1 MPITKRRLCKMF
13 AELLEWFTYD
23 YFIYAIIVGVL
34 ISASSSCLGVSLVLK
49 RYSLI
54 GDGLSHVAFGAM
66 CVAAVFNVTNNLY
79 IVMPVTVIAAI
90 ILLGFSDKLGL
101 KGDAAIAMISVTSLA
116 LGYFVI
122 SKFYS
127 GNVLSDVCTSL
138 FGSSSIYTLSLTD
151 IITCVVM
158 SVLVAAFYIIFY
170 NKIFAVTFDESFMQ
184 AAGVKSRLYNLMI
197 AVVTA
202 IVIALAMQI
211 VGSLLIT
218 ALIIFPALSAM
229 KLFKSYRSVVIFSV
243 GFSVVAAFLGIV
255 ISVLTSAPTG
265 STIVLCDAVMFVLCV
280 IAGMIIRQIKKRGK
294 Q

>member
-1 MPITKRRLCKMF
+1 MF
-13 AELLEWFTYD
+13 AELLEWFTFD
-23 YFIYAIIVGVL
+23 FFIYALIVGVL

-90 ILLGFSDKLGL
+90 LLLGFSDKLGL
-101 KGDAAIAMISVTSLA
+101 KGDAAIALISVTSLA

-127 GNVLSDVCTSL
+127 GNVMSDVCTSL
-138 FGSSSIYTLSLTD
+138 FGSSSIYSLSLTD

-158 SVLVAAFYIIFY
+158 SLLVAAFYIVFY
-170 NKIFAVTFDESFMQ
+170 NKIFSVTFDESFMQ
-184 AAGVKSRLYNLMI
+184 AAGVSSRIYNLMI

-202 IVIALAMQI
+202 IVIAVAMQL

-229 KLFKSYRSVVIFSV
+229 KLFKSYRSVIIFSV
-243 GFSVVAAFLGIV
+243 CFSAVAAFLGIV
-255 ISVLTSAPTG
+255 ISVMADIPTG
-265 STIVLCDAVMFVLCV
+265 SSIVLTDAVMFFIC
-280 IAGMIIRQIKKRGK
+280 AGVGVIIRKIKKRGAK
-294 Q
+294 

>member
-1 MPITKRRLCKMF
+1 MF
-13 AELLEWFTYD
+13 AELVDWFTYD
-23 YFIYAIIVGVL
+23 FFIYALIVGVL
-34 ISASSSCLGVSLVLK
+34 ISACSSCLGVSLVLK

-101 KGDAAIAMISVTSLA
+101 KGDAAIAMISVTALA

-122 SKFYS
+122 SKFYT
-127 GNVLSDVCTSL
+127 GNVMSDVCTSL

-158 SVLVAAFYIIFY
+158 SILVAAFYIFFY
-170 NKIFAVTFDESFMQ
+170 NKIFAVTFDENFMQ
-184 AAGVKSRLYNLMI
+184 ATGVKSRAYNLMI

-202 IVIALAMQI
+202 VIIALAMQI

-229 KLFKSYRSVVIFSV
+229 KLFKSYRAVVIFSV
-243 GFSVVAAFLGIV
+243 CFSVIAAFLGII
-255 ISVLTSAPTG
+255 ISVLATTPTG
-265 STIVLCDAVMFVLCV
+265 STIVLTDAVMFFICV
-280 IAGMIIRQIKKRGK
+280 TAGAIKRKISKRGAK
-294 Q
+294 